1 MSDLLRRCGHYASD
15 VPRQR
20 QQHAHRDTR
29 YRLLRLHGM
38 LELGGRA
45 PD

>member
-1 MSDLLRRCGHYASD
+1 MSGLLRRYGHHASD
-15 VPRQR
+15 VPRER
-20 QQHAHRDTR
+20 QQHTHRDTR
-29 YRLLRLHGM
+29 YRLLWLHGM